1 MKRMNVLTLC
11 GALGLIALYTLGI
24 AGYPLQDPDE
34 GRYAAIPLEMLLSGD
49 WVTPRLNGASYF
61 EKPPLLYWL
70 VASCFSILG
79 VSEGVARLVPACAA
93 ILTVAIVWLLGRREV
108 SARAGALGAAIL
120 ATSPLFFVIGQTL
133 VIDGLLTLLWTA
145 TLAATW
151 LAATAPDEKRRAW
164 VLVATAACALGVLA
178 KGLVALAVPGLTALL
193 WLALERDWR
202 TARLF
207 LRPSPIAV
215 FLVLTVPWFVRVA
228 QANPDFLEFFFIR
241 EHFGRYMAGVGH
253 REGPWYYLPV
263 LAAGPLPW
271 TALAAGLAL
280 SPAGRAAFRSVR
292 GEPLVRFLGLWSLT
306 VIGFFG
312 LASSKLAPYVLPA
325 FPPAAL
331 LAGIWLDRVLRFGD
345 GLRGPLGSIG
355 GGMVVLGL
363 LASGTGGLGLLFAEW
378 NVLGALFDAADVWA
392 VSRATLACGS
402 AATVGGWLVRRLA
415 RTATDGGAAALRG
428 LVVTMGLVLL
438 AVTVG
443 RSVGKTSRAMGLAIR
458 AQASPD
464 AAVVAYER
472 FMQSLGFYAGRRVVL
487 IDNFGEL
494 RPSEA
499 WTPDRDDWFWHGR
512 ERLLALWASP
522 TPVFLATGND
532 ELAGLTEILD
542 PPPVVLVREHRRV
555 LVTKPAP
562 PGPAAAT
569 TRRDEA
575 QRLAGPQDSR

>member
-1 MKRMNVLTLC
+1 MRRISFLTGC
-11 GALGLIALYTLGI
+11 GALGLVALYTLGI
-24 AGYPLQDPDE
+24 WGYPLQDPDE
-34 GRYAAIPLEMLLSGD
+34 GRYAAIPLEMLVSGD

-70 VASCFSILG
+70 VASCFSVFG
-79 VSEGVARLVPACAA
+79 VSEGVARLVPAAAA
-93 ILTVAIVWLLGRREV
+93 ILTVAIVWLLGRRV
-108 SARAGALGAAIL
+108 AGARAGGLGAAFL

-145 TLAATW
+145 TLAAVW
-151 LAATAPDEKRRAW
+151 MSATAAQEKRRAW
-164 VLVATAACALGVLA
+164 ALVAAAACALGVLA
-178 KGLVALAVPGLTALL
+178 KGLVALAVPGLTALV

-202 TARLF
+202 TARGF
-207 LRPSPIAV
+207 LRPGPIAL
-215 FLVLTVPWFVRVA
+215 FLLLTVPWFVRVA

-271 TALAAGLAL
+271 TALALGLGL
-280 SPAGRAAFRSVR
+280 SPAGRAAFRDIR
-292 GEPLVRFLGLWSLT
+292 GKPLVRFLGLWTLT
-306 VIGFFG
+306 VIGFFA

-331 LAGIWLDRVLRFGD
+331 LAGIWVDRVLREGE
-345 GLRGPLGSIG
+345 GLRAPLRSIG
-355 GGMVVLGL
+355 AGMAWFGL
-363 LASGTGGLGLLFAEW
+363 VASGLGGLGLLFAAW
-378 NVLGALFDAADVWA
+378 NVLGAVFDAADVGA
-392 VSRATLACGS
+392 ISRATLAAGS
-402 AATVGGWLVRRLA
+402 AAAAGGWLVWRLA
-415 RTATDGGAAALRG
+415 RTATDGGAFALRG
-428 LVVTMGLVLL
+428 LIATTALVLL

-443 RSVGKTSRAMGLAIR
+443 RTVGKTSRAMGLALR

-499 WTPDRDDWFWHGR
+499 WTPDRDDWFWHGP
-512 ERLLALWASP
+512 EKLLALWASP

-532 ELAGLTEILD
+532 ELEALSKMLD

-555 LVTKPAP
+555 LVTKPASR
-562 PGPAAAT
+562 GSAAAG
-569 TRRDEA
+569 DDA